1 MLKKIYSLFFK
12 HSLTLHI
19 LILVLAL
26 STLSCNPQKRKKE
39 SDGKQVLTVSILPEK
54 TFVEKI
60 AGDDFKINLLLPPG
74 ESPVTFTLLPSQL
87 VDITKSVLW
96 LKMGHVAFEY
106 SWDEKIREIN
116 KKMKVVN
123 LSEELELI
131 HAKVFES
138 EKQGLSAG
146 INPHTWM
153 SPMLVIKMAGR
164 IADELSLINPE
175 RKEFYHNN
183 YLTFAREIDELDK
196 KVRTLLEPYRGRSF
210 IMFHPSLA
218 YFARDYGLTEHS
230 LEPGGKE
237 PTPQRMRQLIELAK
251 RESIPVIYIQSD
263 LDREQARV
271 FAEEINGKIE
281 EMWPLNPDWEANLM
295 NITKQLI
302 NNF

>member
-1 MLKKIYSLFFK
+1 MENDWKY
-12 HSLTLHI
+12 
-19 LILVLAL
+19 VL
-26 STLSCNPQKRKKE
+26 
-39 SDGKQVLTVSILPEK
+39 
-54 TFVEKI
+54 
-60 AGDDFKINLLLPPG
+60 KINLLLPPG

-87 VDITKSVLW
+87 VDITKSLLW

-123 LSEELELI
+123 LSDNLELI
-131 HAKVFES
+131 HAKVFET

-153 SPMLVIKMAGR
+153 SPVLVKKMTER
-164 IADELSLINPE
+164 ITAELSLINPE
-175 RKEFYHNN
+175 RSEFYHNN
-183 YLTFAREIDELDK
+183 YLIFAKEIDELNQK
-196 KVRTLLEPYRGRSF
+196 ISTLLEPYRGRSF

-218 YFARDYGLTEHS
+218 YFSRDYGLTEHS

-237 PTPQRMRQLIELAK
+237 PTPQRMRELVQLAK

-271 FAEEINGKIE
+271 FAEEIDGKIE
-281 EMWPLNPDWEANLM
+281 EMWPLNPNWEENLM
-295 NITKQLI
+295 EITRQLI
-302 NNF
+302 RNF

>member
-1 MLKKIYSLFFK
+1 MTLKKTDIRLLTSLFWIVF
-12 HSLTLHI
+12 
-19 LILVLAL
+19 LAFFL
-26 STLSCNPQKRKKE
+26 MACSSQRQKN
-39 SDGKQVLTVSILPEK
+39 DTGGKPVITVSILPEK

-87 VDITKSVLW
+87 VDITKSLLW

-123 LSEELELI
+123 LSDNLELI
-131 HAKVFES
+131 HAKVFET

-153 SPMLVIKMAGR
+153 SPVLVKKMTER
-164 IADELSLINPE
+164 ITAELSLINPE
-175 RKEFYHNN
+175 RSEFYHNN
-183 YLTFAREIDELDK
+183 YLIFAKEIDELNQK
-196 KVRTLLEPYRGRSF
+196 ISTLLEPYRGRSF

-218 YFARDYGLTEHS
+218 YFSRDYGLTEHS

-237 PTPQRMRQLIELAK
+237 PTPQRMRELVQLAK

-271 FAEEINGKIE
+271 FAEEIDGKIE
-281 EMWPLNPDWEANLM
+281 EMWPLNPNWEENLM
-295 NITKQLI
+295 EITRQLI
-302 NNF
+302 RNF

>member
-1 MLKKIYSLFFK
+1 MTLKKTDIRLLTSLFWIVF
-12 HSLTLHI
+12 
-19 LILVLAL
+19 LAFFL
-26 STLSCNPQKRKKE
+26 MACSSQRQKNDT
-39 SDGKQVLTVSILPEK
+39 SGKPVITVSILPEK

-87 VDITKSVLW
+87 VDITKSLLW

-123 LSEELELI
+123 LSDNLELI
-131 HAKVFES
+131 HAKVFET

-153 SPMLVIKMAGR
+153 SPVLVKKMTER
-164 IADELSLINPE
+164 ITAELSLINPE
-175 RKEFYHNN
+175 RSEFYHNN
-183 YLTFAREIDELDK
+183 YLIFAEEIDELNQK
-196 KVRTLLEPYRGRSF
+196 ISTLLEPYRGRSF

-218 YFARDYGLTEHS
+218 YFSRDYGLTEHS

-237 PTPQRMRQLIELAK
+237 PTPQRMRELVQLAK

-271 FAEEINGKIE
+271 FAEEIDGKIE
-281 EMWPLNPDWEANLM
+281 EMWPLNPDWEENLM
-295 NITKQLI
+295 EITRQLI
-302 NNF
+302 RNF

>member
-1 MLKKIYSLFFK
+1 MTLKKTDIRLLTSLFWIVF
-12 HSLTLHI
+12 
-19 LILVLAL
+19 LAFFL
-26 STLSCNPQKRKKE
+26 MACSSQRQKNDT
-39 SDGKQVLTVSILPEK
+39 SGKPVITVSILPEK
-54 TFVEKI
+54 TFLEKI
-60 AGDDFKINLLLPPG
+60 AGDDLKINLLLPPG

-87 VDITKSVLW
+87 VDITKSLLW

-123 LSEELELI
+123 LSDNLELI
-131 HAKVFES
+131 HAKVFET

-153 SPMLVIKMAGR
+153 SPVLVKKMTER
-164 IADELSLINPE
+164 ITAELSLINPE
-175 RKEFYHNN
+175 RSEFYHNN
-183 YLTFAREIDELDK
+183 YLIFAKEIDELNQK
-196 KVRTLLEPYRGRSF
+196 ISTLLEPYRGRSF

-218 YFARDYGLTEHS
+218 YFSRDYGLTEHS

-237 PTPQRMRQLIELAK
+237 PTPQRMRELVELAK

-271 FAEEINGKIE
+271 FAEEIDGKIE
-281 EMWPLNPDWEANLM
+281 EMWPLNPDWEENLM
-295 NITKQLI
+295 EITRQLI
-302 NNF
+302 RNF

>member
-1 MLKKIYSLFFK
+1 MTLKKTDIRLLTSLFWIVF
-12 HSLTLHI
+12 
-19 LILVLAL
+19 LAFFL
-26 STLSCNPQKRKKE
+26 MACSSQRQKNDT
-39 SDGKQVLTVSILPEK
+39 SGKPVITVSILPEK

-87 VDITKSVLW
+87 VDITKSLLW

-123 LSEELELI
+123 LSDNLELI
-131 HAKVFES
+131 HAKVFET

-153 SPMLVIKMAGR
+153 SPVLVKKMTER
-164 IADELSLINPE
+164 ITAELSLINPE
-175 RKEFYHNN
+175 RSEFYHNN
-183 YLTFAREIDELDK
+183 YLIFAKEIDELNQK
-196 KVRTLLEPYRGRSF
+196 ISTLLEPYRGRSF

-218 YFARDYGLTEHS
+218 YFSRDYGLTEHS

-237 PTPQRMRQLIELAK
+237 PTPQRMRELVQLAK

-271 FAEEINGKIE
+271 FAEEIDGKIE
-281 EMWPLNPDWEANLM
+281 EMWPLNPNWEENLM
-295 NITKQLI
+295 EITRQLI
-302 NNF
+302 RNF

>member
-1 MLKKIYSLFFK
+1 MTLKKTDIRLLTPLFWIVF
-12 HSLTLHI
+12 
-19 LILVLAL
+19 LAFFL
-26 STLSCNPQKRKKE
+26 MACSSQRQKNDT
-39 SDGKQVLTVSILPEK
+39 SGKPVITVSILPEK

-87 VDITKSVLW
+87 VDITKSLLW

-123 LSEELELI
+123 LSDNLELI
-131 HAKVFES
+131 HAKVFET

-153 SPMLVIKMAGR
+153 SPVLVKKMTER
-164 IADELSLINPE
+164 ITAELSLINPE
-175 RKEFYHNN
+175 RSEFYHNN
-183 YLTFAREIDELDK
+183 YLIFAKEIDELNQK
-196 KVRTLLEPYRGRSF
+196 ISTLLEPYRGRSF

-218 YFARDYGLTEHS
+218 YFSRDYGLTEHS

-237 PTPQRMRQLIELAK
+237 PTPQRMRELVQLAK

-271 FAEEINGKIE
+271 FAEEIDGKIE
-281 EMWPLNPDWEANLM
+281 EMWPLNPDWEENLM
-295 NITKQLI
+295 EITRQLI
-302 NNF
+302 RNF

>member
-1 MLKKIYSLFFK
+1 MTLKKTDIRLLTSLFWIVF
-12 HSLTLHI
+12 
-19 LILVLAL
+19 LAFFL
-26 STLSCNPQKRKKE
+26 MACSSQRQKNDT
-39 SDGKQVLTVSILPEK
+39 SGKPVITVSILPEK

-87 VDITKSVLW
+87 VDITKSLLW

-123 LSEELELI
+123 LSDNLELI
-131 HAKVFES
+131 HAIVFET

-153 SPMLVIKMAGR
+153 SPVLVKKMTER
-164 IADELSLINPE
+164 ITAELSLINPE
-175 RKEFYHNN
+175 RSEFYHNN
-183 YLTFAREIDELDK
+183 YLIFAKEIDELDQK
-196 KVRTLLEPYRGRSF
+196 ISTLLEPSRGRSF

-218 YFARDYGLTEHS
+218 YFSRDYGLTEHS

-237 PTPQRMRQLIELAK
+237 PTPQRMRELVELAK

-271 FAEEINGKIE
+271 FAEEIDGKIE
-281 EMWPLNPDWEANLM
+281 EMWPLNPDWEENLM
-295 NITKQLI
+295 EITRQLI
-302 NNF
+302 RNF